1 MRVDPFALRG
11 VAISMALIASGSVR
25 AEPPPLPTR
34 AAPAS
39 TGAEVPWSDAPTPL
53 GSTTDLGASGVR
65 LGTLG
70 FPYTAVAAPP
80 GLSAEGW
87 TLTPS
92 IAAQVLATDNVNQT
106 VHNRRSELIST
117 LTPGLLLSLDTARLQ
132 GIINYA
138 PNLIF
143 YGSDSDQNRIDHRF
157 NGQVLAT
164 LVPDALFLD
173 LRGAAAVQATG
184 GGYAQEGSPVVDR
197 NQQMQTTSFQLSPY
211 FVHRFGGIGTMQLGY
226 ALQHVTQ
233 DSSGSGRGALTPTGQ
248 RFFSDQD
255 FTAHE
260 LYAIGRTGEDFGRLA
275 LESRI
280 SATEY
285 DGTGLL
291 DGAYRR
297 IATVETRYVIIRPVA
312 ALVEVGYEQQRY
324 NGTPRIDIDEPV
336 WSVGARLTLSPE
348 SRITAKFGHH
358 DGFDS
363 AVLDAV
369 LALGGRTTLYANYAE
384 RLTTSAQRAADLLST
399 TTLDALGNPI
409 DIATGAPV
417 LQPFANS
424 FLGAQSSLMRIR
436 RGSVS
441 VSQMWPRDIFTLSLS
456 REERRPVSVE
466 TGTTAYSQDGTS
478 GSLTWSHALTPATT
492 AIGYAQYG
500 SFESPQRGSGNV
512 FTLSASLAT
521 ELTPGLS
528 GVLTYM
534 MTNRGDDIASGRAV
548 QNVVLVGLRQTF

>member
-1 MRVDPFALRG
+1 
-11 VAISMALIASGSVR
+11 MALTVGGNAR
-25 AEPPPLPTR
+25 AEPPPLPIR
-34 AAPAS
+34 AAPALPATAPASGDS
-39 TGAEVPWSDAPTPL
+39 TGLPWSDAPARVGGT
-53 GSTTDLGASGVR
+53 GDLGDSGVR

-70 FPYTAVAAPP
+70 FPYTAVAPPP

-87 TLTPS
+87 SLTPS
-92 IAAQVLATDNVNQT
+92 IAAQVLATDNVDLT
-106 VHNRRSELIST
+106 VRDRRSELIT
-117 LTPGLLLSLDTARLQ
+117 TFTPGLLLSLDTARVQ
-132 GIINYA
+132 GIANYA
-138 PNLIF
+138 PNLTF

-157 NGQVLAT
+157 NGQFLAT

-173 LRGAAAVQATG
+173 LRGAAAVQAVS
-184 GGYAQEGSPVVDR
+184 GGYAPEGSPAVNR
-197 NQQMQTTSFQLSPY
+197 NDQVQTTSFQLSPY

-233 DSSGSGRGALTPTGQ
+233 DSNGTGSGALTPTGQ

-260 LYAIGRTGEDFGRLA
+260 VYAIGRTGEEFGRLA

-280 SATEY
+280 SSTEY
-285 DGTGLL
+285 DGTGIL

-324 NGTPRIDIDEPV
+324 NGTPPVDINEPV

-369 LALGGRTTLYANYAE
+369 VALGGRTTLYANYAE

-399 TTLDALGNPI
+399 TTLDPLGNPI

-417 LQPFANS
+417 AQPFANS
-424 FLGAQSSLMRIR
+424 FMGAQSSLMRIR

-441 VSQMWPRDIFTLSLS
+441 ISQIWPRDIFTLSLS

-466 TGTTAYSQDGTS
+466 TGTTAFSQTGNS
-478 GSLTWSHALTPATT
+478 GSLTWSHALTEATT
-492 AIGYAQYG
+492 AIGYGQYG
-500 SFESPQRGSGNV
+500 TFDSPGRGSGNV
-512 FTLSASLAT
+512 FTVSASLAT
-521 ELTPGLS
+521 ELAPGLS